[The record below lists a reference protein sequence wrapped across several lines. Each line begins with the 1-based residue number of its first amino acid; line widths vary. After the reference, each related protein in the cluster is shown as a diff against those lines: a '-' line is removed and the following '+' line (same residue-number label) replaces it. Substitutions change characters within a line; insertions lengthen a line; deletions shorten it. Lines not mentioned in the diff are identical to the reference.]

1 MEQVHSYSSTNDFS
15 RKSVIKRGT
24 VAGFP
29 IFLGYLPI
37 AIAYGVLAKE
47 SGLSTFE
54 TTMMSVLVFAG
65 AAQLMAA
72 GMFAAGTMFIE
83 IVIATFVLNFRHFIM
98 SMSFMN
104 TTKRFPLKW
113 RFPLSL
119 GLTDETF
126 AVSSLHKEEAEQK
139 NGTYFYATLILMAYI
154 GWIFGSLAGALLGDV
169 LPETLSTSMGIALYA
184 MFIGLLVPSIK
195 KEWRIGLIAAFS
207 MVLNYVFNV
216 IWSISSGWSIV
227 LATVVGSFLGVILL
241 KEEENS

>member
-1 MEQVHSYSSTNDFS
+1 MEQVHSTNQIT
-15 RKSVIKRGT
+15 KHAVIKNGML
-24 VAGFP
+24 AGFP

-47 SGLSTFE
+47 SGLTTFE

-104 TTKRFPLKW
+104 TTKEFPLKW

-119 GLTDETF
+119 GITDETF
-126 AVSSLHKEEAEQK
+126 AVSSLHKEEANK
-139 NGTYFYATLILMAYI
+139 MYGPYFYTSLIVVAYC
-154 GWIFGSLAGALLGDV
+154 GWVFGSLAGALLGDV
-169 LPETLSTSMGIALYA
+169 LPRALSTSMGIALYA

-195 KEWRIGLIAAFS
+195 KNGE
-207 MVLNYVFNV
+207 
-216 IWSISSGWSIV
+216 
-227 LATVVGSFLGVILL
+227 
-241 KEEENS
+241 

>member
-1 MEQVHSYSSTNDFS
+1 MEQVHSNQLTNGLS
-15 RKSVIKRGT
+15 KKAVIKQGAL
-24 VAGFP
+24 AGFP

-47 SGLSTFE
+47 SGLTTFE

-104 TTKRFPLKW
+104 TTKNFSLKW
-113 RFPLSL
+113 KFPLSL

-126 AVSSLHKEEAEQK
+126 AVSSLHKEEAQK
-139 NGTYFYATLILMAYI
+139 SNGTYFYASLIIVAYF
-154 GWIFGSLAGALLGDV
+154 GWVFGSLGGALLGDI
-169 LPETLSTSMGIALYA
+169 LPQTLSTSMGIALYA

-195 KEWRIGLIAAFS
+195 KEWRIGLIAVFS
-207 MVLNYVFNV
+207 MGLNYVFNV
-216 IWSISSGWSIV
+216 ILSISSGWSIV
-227 LATVVGSFLGVILL
+227 LATVIGSFLGVFLL
-241 KEEENS
+241 KEDDAS

>member
-1 MEQVHSYSSTNDFS
+1 MDHAQTMTSADQFG
-15 RKSVIKRGT
+15 RKEAIKKGL
-24 VAGFP
+24 VAGLP

-37 AIAYGVLAKE
+37 AVAYGVLAKE

-65 AAQLMAA
+65 AAQFMAA
-72 GMFAAGTMFIE
+72 GMFSAGAMFVE

-104 TTKRFPLKW
+104 TTKAFPLRW

-126 AVSSLHKEEAEQK
+126 AVSSLHSNQAKHQY
-139 NGTYFYATLILMAYI
+139 GTYFYLSLILFAYV
-154 GWIFGSLAGALLGDV
+154 GWISGSLAGALLGEV
-169 LPETLSTSMGIALYA
+169 IPQALSESMGIALYA

-195 KEWRIGLIAAFS
+195 KEWRLGAIAVFS
-207 MVLNYVFNV
+207 MGLNFIFMEVLSVSKGWAIV
-216 IWSISSGWSIV
+216 ISTII
-227 LATVVGSFLGVILL
+227 GSFLGVFLL
-241 KEEENS
+241 KEEDES

>member
-1 MEQVHSYSSTNDFS
+1 MEQVHSNQLTDGLS
-15 RKSVIKRGT
+15 KKVVIKQGAL
-24 VAGFP
+24 AGFP

-47 SGLSTFE
+47 SGLTTFE

-104 TTKRFPLKW
+104 TTKDFPLKW
-113 RFPLSL
+113 KFPLSL

-126 AVSSLHKEEAEQK
+126 AVSSLHKEEAHRS
-139 NGTYFYATLILMAYI
+139 NGTYFYASLIIVAYF
-154 GWIFGSLAGALLGDV
+154 GWVFGSLGGALLGDI
-169 LPETLSTSMGIALYA
+169 LPQTLSTSMGIALYA

-195 KEWRIGLIAAFS
+195 KEWRIGLIATFS
-207 MVLNYVFNV
+207 MGLNYVFNV
-216 IWSISSGWSIV
+216 MLSISSGWSIV
-227 LATVVGSFLGVILL
+227 LATVIGSFLGVFLL
-241 KEEENS
+241 KEDDAS